1 MIGRVDRSEIV
12 IGAFALAVAAA
23 AEVHAQRP
31 TASFTYQS
39 DGLEVHFTDT
49 STGNPLAW
57 KWTFGEGA
65 ASSNQQNPTYTYLTT
80 GVKVV
85 SLTAT
90 NIDGSSTVW
99 QSVSVG
105 GAPEVRYFYFVPAAA
120 RAPGAAGSF
129 FVTDLD
135 VVNTGDTSA
144 NAVLAWLPRD
154 TDNSSPLVGEVVE
167 IGARSTYRVA
177 DVLGSEF
184 DVGDEGAFGALGL
197 VSDSDALVVMS
208 RTFNVTDDGTFGQ
221 GIPGYPEADL
231 VQAGDRAR
239 IVFLSENDEVRSN
252 LGLLNGTGSDITVSW
267 IRYRPDGG
275 VIGSGSLGL
284 RAWENTQLNR
294 VMGDV
299 APVEGAWIEVWTD
312 TVDGAFA
319 VYGSVLD
326 NSTSDPTTVLPQ

>member
-1 MIGRVDRSEIV
+1 MPERKPLIV
-12 IGAFALAVAAA
+12 LLICLTASTTAL
-23 AEVHAQRP
+23 AQRP

-39 DGLEVHFTDT
+39 NGLEVQFTDT
-49 STGNPLAW
+49 SVGNPLSW

-65 ASSNQQNPTYTYLTT
+65 ASSTQQNPTYTYLTT

-85 SLTAT
+85 SLTAS

-105 GAPEVRYFYFVPAAA
+105 GTPEVRYFYFIPAAA

-135 VVNTGDTSA
+135 VVNTADSGA
-144 NAVLAWLPRD
+144 NAVFAWLPRD
-154 TDNSSPLVGEVVE
+154 TDNSSPLIGDIFE

-184 DVGDEGAFGALGL
+184 DLGDAGAFGALGL
-197 VSDSDALVVMS
+197 VSDSDTLVVMS

-221 GIPGYPEADL
+221 GIPGYREADL
-231 VQAGDRAR
+231 VQAGDRVR
-239 IVFLSENDEVRSN
+239 IVFLSETDDVRSN
-252 LGLLNGTGSDITVSW
+252 LGLLNGTGSDLTVSW
-267 IRYRPDGG
+267 IRYRPDGT
-275 VIGSGSLGL
+275 VVDSGGLGL
-284 RAWENTQLNR
+284 RPWENTQLNR
-294 VMGDV
+294 VMDDV

-312 TVDGAFA
+312 TLDGAFA

-326 NSTSDPTTVLPQ
+326 NLSSDPTTVLPQ

>member
-1 MIGRVDRSEIV
+1 MNDGTGFRVIV
-12 IGAFALAVAAA
+12 QCFMVMVSFVAATA
-23 AEVHAQRP
+23 DAERP

-39 DGLEVHFTDT
+39 DGLEVQFTDT
-49 STGNPLAW
+49 STGNPLSW

-105 GAPEVRYFYFVPAAA
+105 GTPEVRYFYFVPAAA

-129 FVTDLD
+129 FVTDVD
-135 VVNTGDTSA
+135 VVNTGDASA
-144 NAVLAWLPRD
+144 NAVFAWLPRD
-154 TDNSSPLVGEVVE
+154 TDNSSPLIGEVFE
-167 IGARSTYRVA
+167 IGAGATYRAA

-184 DVGDEGAFGALGL
+184 DLGEDGAFGALGL
-197 VSDSDALVVMS
+197 VSDADALVVMS

-221 GIPGYPEADL
+221 GIPGYPADGL
-231 VQAGDRAR
+231 VQAGDRVR
-239 IVFLSENDEVRSN
+239 IVFLSETDDVRSN
-252 LGLLNGTGSDITVSW
+252 LGLLNGTGTDLTVSW
-267 IRYRPDGG
+267 ARYRPDGTP
-275 VIGSGSLGL
+275 IDTGSRLL

-299 APVEGAWIEVWTD
+299 SPIEGAWMEVWTD

-326 NSTSDPTTVLPQ
+326 NLTSDPTTVLPQ